1 MNDRKENN
9 TMNER
14 IDALR
19 EFLMS
24 EGYIKEQEELTYEVE
39 DNCFSTSFGEYLVL
53 TDDESEEKAREE
65 IRQSLWAFNPDFIL
79 RHTKAYENTTEYEDE
94 AIIEALREV
103 QSRICENANE
113 LVYALI
119 KDFDEFCEDAIGEDG
134 RGHFLSWYDEK
145 ECESG
150 DYYIYRI

>member
-24 EGYIKEQEELTYEVE
+24 ENYIEELEELTYEVE
-39 DNCFSTSFGEYLVL
+39 DNCFNTSVGEFLVL
-53 TDDESEEKAREE
+53 TDDEAEEKAREE

-79 RHTKAYENTTEYEDE
+79 RHTRVYESTSIYEDE
-94 AIIEALREV
+94 AIIEALKEM
-103 QSRICENANE
+103 QSRICESANE

-119 KDFDEFCEDAIGEDG
+119 DNFDEFCEDAIREDG
-134 RGHFLSWYDEK
+134 RGNFLSWYDGEEYK
-145 ECESG
+145 S
-150 DYYIYRI
+150 DNFYIYRR